1 MTEPTDWLAHT
12 PPEILAE
19 NFGVPVGAFSKIPL
33 HNLWIF
39 QGKLPAAL
47 ATDQKAVEE
56 PGGLPSSPF
65 TFSLDSTAPVRQH
78 LVGPRKQHQAR
89 FLTSQGEW
97 L

>member
-1 MTEPTDWLAHT
+1 MTVTAWLAHT

-56 PGGLPSSPF
+56 PGGLPPSPNVDEATIAKF
-65 TFSLDSTAPVRQH
+65 PKDRP
-78 LVGPRKQHQAR
+78 LVIPK
-89 FLTSQGEW
+89 
-97 L
+97 